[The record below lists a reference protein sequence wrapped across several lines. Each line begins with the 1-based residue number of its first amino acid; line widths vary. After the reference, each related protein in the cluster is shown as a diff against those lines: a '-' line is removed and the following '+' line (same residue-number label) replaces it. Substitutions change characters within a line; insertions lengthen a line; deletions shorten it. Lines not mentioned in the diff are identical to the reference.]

1 MQPQQWVHLTGSLAI
16 LLMLLATIP
25 STADTTELW
34 GPDLMAA
41 ETALQARLAADR
53 NDAGALRGLILTH
66 LALGRDKDLPDEIKQ
81 YAKDAPHGVEDRFLL
96 QIIARLTA
104 TESMDFQKTLYE
116 FAPSPDWPRVS

>member
-1 MQPQQWVHLTGSLAI
+1 
-16 LLMLLATIP
+16 
-25 STADTTELW
+25 
-34 GPDLMAA
+34 MAA